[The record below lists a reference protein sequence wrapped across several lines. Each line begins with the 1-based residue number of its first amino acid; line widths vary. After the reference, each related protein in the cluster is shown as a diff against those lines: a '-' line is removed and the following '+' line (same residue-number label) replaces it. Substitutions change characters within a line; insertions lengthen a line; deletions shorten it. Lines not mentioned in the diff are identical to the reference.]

1 MSPSPRSPI
10 VIFGAGSVGCYLGG
24 RLAATQTP
32 VCFIGRQRV
41 ADAIAAQGLRVSSLD
56 GTDLAV
62 PASAYRFET
71 RAEAVAD
78 AGLVLVTV
86 KSAATE
92 AVAEQLRP
100 HLPAA
105 VPVISFQNGIH
116 NAGMLQ
122 ASLPDNPV
130 LAGMVPYNVVQLA
143 PGHVHQGSA
152 GGLEVAAS
160 PHLSP
165 WLAAFERAGLALSL
179 QQQMLRVLWG
189 KLLLNLNNPIN
200 ALSGLPL
207 KAQLSLRSYRRC
219 LALAQREALAW
230 YARAGIRPARVTAV
244 PPQWLPGLLDTPDGL
259 FVRAARRMLAMDPL
273 ARSSMWEDLQ
283 AGRPTEIDWING
295 EVVRLA
301 ESLGGQAP
309 VNQQLVALIRA
320 AEQGQ
325 SQPWSGEALLA
336 RLQAAPSS
344 AG

>member
-1 MSPSPRSPI
+1 M
-10 VIFGAGSVGCYLGG
+10 VLVG
-24 RLAATQTP
+24 RP
-32 VCFIGRQRV
+32 RV
-41 ADAIAAQGLRVSSLD
+41 AAEIAEHGLRVSSLD
-56 GTDLAV
+56 GFDQSV
-62 PASAYRFET
+62 PAAAYVFST
-71 RAEAVAD
+71 SAEAVAT

-92 AVAEQLRP
+92 VAAEQLRP
-100 HLPAA
+100 HLPPQ

-122 ASLPDNPV
+122 ALLPDNPV
-130 LAGMVPYNVVQLA
+130 LAGMVPYNVVRLG

-152 GGLEVAAS
+152 GALEVAAS
-160 PHLSP
+160 EQLTP
-165 WLAAFERAGLALSL
+165 WLDSFRRAGLPLS
-179 QQQMLRVLWG
+179 QQPQMLRVLWG

-207 KAQLSLRSYRRC
+207 KAELSLRSYRRC
-219 LALAQREALAW
+219 LALAQREALTW

-283 AGRPTEIDWING
+283 AGRATEIDWING

-301 ESLGGQAP
+301 ESLGGRAP
-309 VNQQLVALIRA
+309 VNQQLVTLIRA
-320 AEQGQ
+320 AEQGDERT
-325 SQPWSGEALLA
+325 WSGEALLVS
-336 RLQAAPSS
+336 LQQAQQTSS
-344 AG
+344 